1 MIGAQRRGSVPM
13 TEAETVFRQVL
24 NDALASRL
32 DFYVEHIDVD
42 RFAEEQYQ
50 STVAE
55 FLRRKYDGLRIDLV
69 IATTTSVIQLLEHSR
84 PELFHDLTFV
94 FMAEVPF
101 QPTPKA
107 TGIYSGLDLRGTLD
121 LALRLQPRTRRVF
134 VIAGASESDHVYEK
148 LARQQFQELE
158 GRLAFTYFSGLPMN
172 ELQKSVANLPPDSVI
187 YALSNL
193 QDGAGSRF
201 GATDFMDLLSPSP
214 MHRCTPGWSLPWGTG
229 SWAATC

>member
-1 MIGAQRRGSVPM
+1 MNRRRFIRTAFVCSVLCLGAPANSWQVPYEGQERVLRIGVQPRGSAPM

-84 PELFHDLTFV
+84 PELFHDSTFV

-107 TGIYSGLDLRGTLD
+107 TGIYSGLDMRGTLTWRSAAAAD
-121 LALRLQPRTRRVF
+121 EARLRDRRSVRVRPRLR
-134 VIAGASESDHVYEK
+134 K
-148 LARQQFQELE
+148 LARQQFQSSK
-158 GRLAFTYFSGLPMN
+158 GGWR
-172 ELQKSVANLPPDSVI
+172 
-187 YALSNL
+187 
-193 QDGAGSRF
+193 
-201 GATDFMDLLSPSP
+201 SPTSP
-214 MHRCTPGWSLPWGTG
+214 GCR
-229 SWAATC
+229 